1 MNESISI
8 VVAPPCY
15 QNERRHAAKGEARG
29 AATMSIQRH
38 SIVTPEAVAVR
49 VDIAELGSRVG
60 AALIDGLILGGVLIV
75 IQILVGI
82 AGTIGLLGLDGDLA
96 AALYAAFLLLIAFGY
111 HPFFEEI
118 WNGQTPGKRA
128 FALRVIQTDG
138 QPVGLGPV
146 LLRNLLWPFD
156 VLLVA
161 MGAFLILF
169 TRRRQ
174 RLGDLVAGTIVVR
187 QPKMAQPSPVPLQ
200 IPPDADLP
208 PLDTTL
214 LTEEE
219 YELMRSFL
227 ERRWQLAPAA
237 RMALGNELGNLAWS
251 KVPGAQAY
259 TWGPEVLL
267 EAVLVTVRRQSLGFR
282 GTVGG

>member
-8 VVAPPCY
+8 VAASACY
-15 QNERRHAAKGEARG
+15 QNERRHAARG
-29 AATMSIQRH
+29 GATMSIERH
-38 SIVTPEAVAVR
+38 SIVTTKAVAER
-49 VDIAELGSRVG
+49 VDIAEIGSRVG
-60 AALIDGLILGGVLIV
+60 AGLIDGLILGGILTV
-75 IQILVGI
+75 IQIPVGFAASSGI
-82 AGTIGLLGLDGDLA
+82 LGLGGDLA

-146 LLRNLLWPFD
+146 LLRNLLRPFD

-161 MGAFLILF
+161 MGAFLVLF

-200 IPPDADLP
+200 ISPDADLP

-227 ERRWQLAPAA
+227 ERRWQLTPAA
-237 RMALGNELGNLAWS
+237 RTALGNELGNLAWS

-267 EAVLVTVRRQSLGFR
+267 EAVLVTVRRQSLGSR
-282 GTVGG
+282 ARPEVR

>member
-1 MNESISI
+1 
-8 VVAPPCY
+8 
-15 QNERRHAAKGEARG
+15 
-29 AATMSIQRH
+29 MSIPRH

-60 AALIDGLILGGVLIV
+60 AGLIDGLILGGVLTV
-75 IQILVGI
+75 IQILVGV
-82 AGTIGLLGLDGDLA
+82 AGLIGLLGLGDLA
-96 AALYAAFLLLIAFGY
+96 GALYAAFLLLIAFGY

-128 FALRVIQTDG
+128 FGLRVIQTDG

-146 LLRNLLWPFD
+146 LLRNLLRPFD
-156 VLLVA
+156 VLLA
-161 MGAFLILF
+161 LMGAFLILF

-187 QPKMAQPSPVPLQ
+187 QPKLAQPSPVPLQ

-267 EAVLVTVRRQSLGFR
+267 EAVLVTVRRQSLGMSGMSGQGPR
-282 GTVGG
+282 G

>member
-1 MNESISI
+1 
-8 VVAPPCY
+8 
-15 QNERRHAAKGEARG
+15 
-29 AATMSIQRH
+29 MSIPRH

-60 AALIDGLILGGVLIV
+60 AGLIDGLILGGVLTV
-75 IQILVGI
+75 IQILVGV
-82 AGTIGLLGLDGDLA
+82 AGLIGLLGLGDLA

-128 FALRVIQTDG
+128 FGLRVIQTDG

-146 LLRNLLWPFD
+146 LLRNLLRPFD
-156 VLLVA
+156 LLLA
-161 MGAFLILF
+161 LMGAFLILF

-267 EAVLVTVRRQSLGFR
+267 EAVLVTVRRQSLGMSGMSGHGPR
-282 GTVGG
+282 G

>member
-1 MNESISI
+1 
-8 VVAPPCY
+8 
-15 QNERRHAAKGEARG
+15 
-29 AATMSIQRH
+29 MSIERH

-60 AALIDGLILGGVLIV
+60 AGLIDGLILGGVLTV
-75 IQILVGI
+75 IQILVGV
-82 AGTIGLLGLDGDLA
+82 AGTIGILGLGGDLA
-96 AALYAAFLLLIAFGY
+96 AALSVAFLLLVAFGY

-128 FALRVIQTDG
+128 FGLRVIQTDG

-146 LLRNLLWPFD
+146 LLRNLLRPFD

-187 QPKMAQPSPVPLQ
+187 QPKMAQPSAVPLQ
-200 IPPDADLP
+200 IPPDAELP

-259 TWGPEVLL
+259 PWGPEVLL
-267 EAVLVTVRRQSLGFR
+267 EAVLVTVRRQSLGLR
-282 GTVGG
+282 GSVGG